1 MTTDLNVAAARLARR
16 IADEYA
22 ADGRPRFVAGSMG
35 PTGFLPA
42 SSDPAMSRL
51 GFADLVPVYHEQAE
65 SLIAGGVDVLIIETQ
80 QDILET
86 KAAVFGARAAAA
98 AAGRPVAIMTTV
110 SLDVTGRMLLGTDA
124 AAVLAIL
131 ESLHVDVIGFN
142 CSTGPEHMREPIRYI
157 TAHTALPVACIPNAG
172 LPINVEGRAHYPLEP
187 VPMATELASFVS
199 EYGVSIVGGCCGSTT
214 EHIREL
220 VARVGTARARHR

>member
-1 MTTDLNVAAARLARR
+1 LNISAARLARR

-51 GFADLVPVYHEQAE
+51 GFADLVPVYREQAE
-65 SLIAGGVDVLIIETQ
+65 SLIEGGVDVLIIETR

-98 AAGRPVAIMTTV
+98 AAGRPIAIMTTV

-131 ESLHVDVIGFN
+131 ESLHVHA
-142 CSTGPEHMREPIRYI
+142 TGVNRP
-157 TAHTALPVACIPNAG
+157 
-172 LPINVEGRAHYPLEP
+172 
-187 VPMATELASFVS
+187 
-199 EYGVSIVGGCCGSTT
+199 
-214 EHIREL
+214 
-220 VARVGTARARHR
+220 

>member
-1 MTTDLNVAAARLARR
+1 
-16 IADEYA
+16 
-22 ADGRPRFVAGSMG
+22 MG

-51 GFADLVPVYHEQAE
+51 GFADLVPVYREQAA
-65 SLIAGGVDVLIIETQ
+65 SLIEGGVDGLRLETQ

-98 AAGRPVAIMTTV
+98 AVDRPVAIMTTV

-131 ESLHVDVIGFN
+131 ESLHVDVIGVN
-142 CSTGPEHMREPIRYI
+142 RP
-157 TAHTALPVACIPNAG
+157 
-172 LPINVEGRAHYPLEP
+172 
-187 VPMATELASFVS
+187 
-199 EYGVSIVGGCCGSTT
+199 
-214 EHIREL
+214 
-220 VARVGTARARHR
+220 